1 LGQEIYKEVVA
12 GHYINY
18 LKDTEFAAYF
28 KTSFETKTIAIWTAV
43 ISNSGG
49 LGQRTLRLEK
59 EYFFVG

>member
-1 LGQEIYKEVVA
+1 MGQEIYKEVVA

-28 KTSFETKTIAIWTAV
+28 KTSFETKTIASWTG
-43 ISNSGG
+43 IIFNSGG
-49 LGQRTLRLEK
+49 LGQRTLKSEK

>member
-1 LGQEIYKEVVA
+1 MVA